1 VTQITVVT
9 GKGGV
14 GKTTIAVLLALRAAR
29 HGRRAIVVETGG
41 ARVVP
46 GWFGRASRG
55 YDPVELLPRVST
67 LSVTPELAIE
77 DFVVSRIKVRRLY
90 RLVFQNRVMAPL
102 IEGVPGLAELVQLG
116 KAYALAEERTPDGA
130 FVWDRVIVDAP
141 ATGHGLTM
149 LASPRLMMDVTGSG
163 PFHDNA
169 KLVHDA
175 IADPLRTGIVLVS
188 LPEEMPVTE
197 AKELWA
203 RLGPAREQVRATV
216 LNGLL
221 PEPFDDTIDW
231 SAARSALGKL
241 HDPAVDEAVAMTNEW
256 VQRAAIQERLRRELA
271 EAIPVPRLGVPW
283 SFARQLD
290 RGVLEEMGAA
300 LDPLV
305 LA

>member
-1 VTQITVVT
+1 VTQLTVVT

-29 HGRRAIVVETGG
+29 RGRRVVVVETGG
-41 ARVVP
+41 ARTVP

-55 YDPVELLPRVST
+55 YDLVELAPGVGT

-90 RLVFQNRVMAPL
+90 QLVFQNRVMAPL
-102 IEGVPGLAELVQLG
+102 LQGVPGLGELVQLG
-116 KAYALAEERTPDGA
+116 KAYALAEERRTDGTP
-130 FVWDRVIVDAP
+130 VWDHVIVDAP

-149 LASPRLMMDVTGSG
+149 LASPRLMMEVTGAG

-175 IADPLRTGIVLVS
+175 IVDPARTGIVLVS

-221 PEPFDDTIDW
+221 PDPFGEATDW
-231 SAARSALGKL
+231 PAARSELRTIGNA
-241 HDPAVDEAVAMTNEW
+241 AVNEAVEMTDEW
-256 VQRAAIQERLRRELA
+256 AQRAAIQHRLRRELVA
-271 EAIPVPRLGVPW
+271 SIPVPLVGIEY
-283 SFARQLD
+283 SFARRLD
-290 RGVLEEMGAA
+290 PATLEAMGAP
-300 LDPLV
+300 LDALV

>member
-1 VTQITVVT
+1 VTQLTVVT

-29 HGRRAIVVETGG
+29 QGRRAVVVETGG
-41 ARVVP
+41 ARTVP
-46 GWFGRASRG
+46 GWFGRASHG
-55 YDPVELLPRVST
+55 YDVVDVAPGVAT

-90 RLVFQNRVMAPL
+90 QLVFQNRVMAPL
-102 IEGVPGLAELVQLG
+102 LQGVPGLGELVQLG
-116 KAYALAEERTPDGA
+116 KAYALAEERRPDGA
-130 FVWDRVIVDAP
+130 PLWDHVIVDAP

-149 LASPRLMMDVTGSG
+149 LASPRLMMDLTGTG

-175 IADPLRTGIVLVS
+175 IADPARTGIVVVS
-188 LPEEMPVTE
+188 LPEELPVGE

-221 PEPFDDTIDW
+221 PDPFGDATDW
-231 SAARSALGKL
+231 PAARSELRRLG
-241 HDPAVDEAVAMTNEW
+241 DRAVDEAVEMTDEW
-256 VQRAAIQERLRRELA
+256 AQRVATQHRLRRDLVA
-271 EAIPVPRLGVPW
+271 SIPVPLVGVPW
-283 SFARQLD
+283 SFARRLD
-290 RGVLEEMGAA
+290 RGVLEAMGAP
-300 LDPLV
+300 LDALV

>member
-1 VTQITVVT
+1 MTQIAVVT

-29 HGRRAIVVETGG
+29 HGRRAMIVETGG

-55 YDPVELLPRVST
+55 YDPVELAPGVST

-90 RLVFQNRVMAPL
+90 QLVFQNRVMTPL
-102 IEGVPGLAELVQLG
+102 LQGVPGLGELVQLG
-116 KAYALAEERTPDGA
+116 KAYALAEERTADGA
-130 FVWDRVIVDAP
+130 RVWDHVIVDAP

-149 LASPRLMMDVTGSG
+149 LASPRLMMDVTNSG

-175 IADPLRTGIVLVS
+175 IADRTRTGIVLVS

-203 RLGPAREQVRATV
+203 RLGPTREQVRATV

-221 PEPFDDTIDW
+221 PEPFDDAIDW
-231 SAARSALGKL
+231 PAARTVLGRL
-241 HDPAVDEAVAMTNEW
+241 SDTAVDEAVAMTNEW
-256 VQRAAIQERLRRELA
+256 VQRTAIQERLRRELA
-271 EAIPVPRLGVPW
+271 EAIPVPLLGVAW
-283 SFARQLD
+283 SFARQLSRD
-290 RGVLEEMGAA
+290 VLEDMGAS

-305 LA
+305 LS

>member
-1 VTQITVVT
+1 MTQLTVVT

-29 HGRRAIVVETGG
+29 QGRRAVVVETGG
-41 ARVVP
+41 ARTVP
-46 GWFGRASRG
+46 GWFGRTSRG
-55 YDPVELLPRVST
+55 YDIVEVAPNVAT

-90 RLVFQNRVMAPL
+90 QLVFQNRVMAPL
-102 IEGVPGLAELVQLG
+102 LQGVPGLGELVQLG
-116 KAYALAEERTPDGA
+116 KAYALAEERRPDGTPQ
-130 FVWDRVIVDAP
+130 WDRVIVDAP

-169 KLVHDA
+169 KLVHDT
-175 IADPLRTGIVLVS
+175 IADPARTGIVLVS

-221 PEPFDDTIDW
+221 PDPFGEGTDW
-231 SAARSALGKL
+231 MAARGQLTKLG
-241 HDPAVDEAVAMTNEW
+241 DPGVTEAVEMTDEW
-256 VQRAAIQERLRRELA
+256 VQRAAIQHRLRRELVA
-271 EAIPVPRLGVPW
+271 SIPVPLVGVPW
-283 SFARQLD
+283 SFARRLD
-290 RGVLEEMGAA
+290 RGVLEAMGAP

-305 LA
+305 LS